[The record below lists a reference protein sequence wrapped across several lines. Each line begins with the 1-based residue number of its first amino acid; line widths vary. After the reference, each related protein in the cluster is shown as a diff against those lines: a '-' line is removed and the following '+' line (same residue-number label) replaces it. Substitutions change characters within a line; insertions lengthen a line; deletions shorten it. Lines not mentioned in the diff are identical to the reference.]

1 MRSSV
6 YSFRLFGGGSH
17 HAMANPATTRTA
29 TDGPSARPQMDW
41 LTLTGTTTA
50 GPTLRAWMRAHKSAF
65 GRWLFARTVSRRAPY
80 FGTIRPKF
88 LDLQPKLCRVW
99 MKKRRAVENHIGTV
113 HALAMG
119 NLCEL
124 AAGMCTEV
132 TIPTGMRWI
141 PRGMT
146 IEYLAKA
153 ETDVTATA
161 RLEKTEWA
169 QAENVAVPV
178 SVHDANGREVVRAVI
193 SMYVSPRREA

>member
-1 MRSSV
+1 
-6 YSFRLFGGGSH
+6 
-17 HAMANPATTRTA
+17 MARTA
-29 TDGPSARPQMDW
+29 TALSGSTEPQSDW
-41 LTLTGTTTA
+41 LNRTDTTSA
-50 GPTLRAWMRAHKSAF
+50 GPTLRAWIRAHRTAF
-65 GRWLFARTVSRRAPY
+65 GRWLFARTVSKRAPY
-80 FGTIRPKF
+80 FGTIKPRF

-124 AAGMCTEV
+124 AAGLCTEV
-132 TIPTGMRWI
+132 TIPVGMRWI

-161 RLEKTEWA
+161 RIEKTEWDG
-169 QAENVAVPV
+169 AENLSVPV
-178 SVHDANGREVVRAVI
+178 SVHDTGGKEVVRAVI
-193 SMYVSPRREA
+193 SMYVSPRKDA

>member
-1 MRSSV
+1 
-6 YSFRLFGGGSH
+6 
-17 HAMANPATTRTA
+17 MARVA
-29 TDGPSARPQMDW
+29 TDVPQSDW
-41 LTLTGTTTA
+41 LSRTDTTA
-50 GPTLRAWMRAHKSAF
+50 VGPTLRAWLRMQRSGF

-80 FGTIRPKF
+80 FGTIKPRF
-88 LDLQPKLCRVW
+88 IELQPRLCRVS
-99 MKKRRAVENHIGTV
+99 MRKRRAVENHIGTV

-161 RLEKTEWA
+161 RLDKNEWA
-169 QAENVAVPV
+169 GADNVGVPV
-178 SVHDANGREVVRAVI
+178 SVHDANGKEVVRAVI
-193 SMYVSPRREA
+193 SMYVSPRKEA

>member
-1 MRSSV
+1 
-6 YSFRLFGGGSH
+6 
-17 HAMANPATTRTA
+17 MARTA
-29 TDGPSARPQMDW
+29 TAPPESTKSQSDW
-41 LTLTGTTTA
+41 LNRTDTTSA
-50 GPTLRAWMRAHKSAF
+50 GPTLRAWIRAQRSAF

-80 FGTIRPKF
+80 FGTIRPRF
-88 LDLQPKLCRVW
+88 LDLQPKLCRVG
-99 MKKRRAVENHIGTV
+99 MSKRRAVENHIGTV

-132 TIPTGMRWI
+132 TIPVAMRWI

-161 RLEKTEWA
+161 RLDKTEWA
-169 QAENVAVPV
+169 GAENVSVPV
-178 SVHDANGREVVRAVI
+178 SVHDANGKEVVRAVI
-193 SMYVSPRREA
+193 SMYVSPRKEA

>member
-1 MRSSV
+1 
-6 YSFRLFGGGSH
+6 
-17 HAMANPATTRTA
+17 MARTA
-29 TDGPSARPQMDW
+29 TALSGSTEPQSDW
-41 LTLTGTTTA
+41 LNRTDTTSA
-50 GPTLRAWMRAHKSAF
+50 GPTLRAWIRAHRTAF

-80 FGTIRPKF
+80 FGTIKPKF

-132 TIPTGMRWI
+132 TIPVGMRWI

-146 IEYLAKA
+146 IEYLSKA

-169 QAENVAVPV
+169 GAENVSVPV
-178 SVHDANGREVVRAVI
+178 SVHDAGGKEVVRAVI
-193 SMYVSPRREA
+193 SMYVSPRKDA